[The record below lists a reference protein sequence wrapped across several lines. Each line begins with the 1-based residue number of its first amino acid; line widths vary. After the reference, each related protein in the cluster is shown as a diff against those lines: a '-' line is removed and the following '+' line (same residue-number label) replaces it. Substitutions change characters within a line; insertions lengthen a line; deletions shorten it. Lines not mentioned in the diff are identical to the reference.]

1 MTGRMWVRQV
11 VGGAAL
17 AAVLPLAGCT
27 DEINSAVEKADGAA
41 SKAGACTEALGIA
54 TSFNPESLDPQQVR
68 EQAEEKAKRLQELGN
83 NAADANVRE
92 TLLDMADGY
101 VELER
106 KQAEG
111 LGNISD
117 WVRRNTENIERLRQV
132 CL

>member
-11 VGGAAL
+11 IAGAAL

-27 DEINSAVEKADGAA
+27 DEINSAVEKADGVAG
-41 SKAGACTEALGIA
+41 KAGACTEALGIA

-92 TLLDMADGY
+92 TLLTMADGY

-111 LGNISD
+111 LGNLTD

>member
-1 MTGRMWVRQV
+1 MWVRRA
-11 VGGAAL
+11 GAAAVL
-17 AAVLPLAGCT
+17 AAVLPLTGCT

-54 TSFNPESLDPQQVR
+54 TSFNPQSLDPQQVR

-92 TLLDMADGY
+92 TLLTMADGY

-111 LGNISD
+111 LGNLTD